1 MQLGASFSL
10 TFENR
15 DRRGTSEVRGFLS
28 HHKAQGLGLGS
39 CTNALMQKLAQVAV
53 YWSVPSRSPTNS
65 KGTQSGKN
73 LNMPSWISR
82 WQARGYRKLAQTIY
96 RIHPCSLLFENSN
109 SQPSCQQPL
118 TLLTHDLPERGFS
131 EENQQ
136 VAMKR
141 DEPTSPFIHFLF
153 AICEV
158 NP

>member
-1 MQLGASFSL
+1 MQLCTSFAL

-15 DRRGTSEVRGFLS
+15 DRGSTSEVRGFLS

-39 CTNALMQKLAQVAV
+39 CRNALATARPLSLVECRKLAQVAV

-65 KGTQSGKN
+65 KGTQSAKN

-109 SQPSCQQPL
+109 SQPSC
-118 TLLTHDLPERGFS
+118 
-131 EENQQ
+131 
-136 VAMKR
+136 
-141 DEPTSPFIHFLF
+141 
-153 AICEV
+153 
-158 NP
+158 